1 MINFNKRNVNI
12 ISLLISSVIFVIIV
26 VILNYPIMK
35 TKSENMTAKTD
46 SNSLIGEAG
55 EKNNS
60 NSFVAEADEKNNS
73 NALEERTDE
82 KNNSNSLVAENDI
95 NVSEVKKWTL
105 EIKSL
110 NLNAPIKQLDSNEPN
125 DDYIGH
131 FSQTSI
137 SKNNIALIAYNFGKD
152 NNYFA
157 NLKDLKVGDE
167 IIYTVNEDV
176 KKYEVIF
183 NKIIEKDDINN
194 YLQENNE
201 PALKLFTYVKDLSTK
216 MRYVGAK

>member
-55 EKNNS
+55 
-60 NSFVAEADEKNNS
+60 EKNNS